1 MPTVHAEV
9 KLSAKELLEAVE
21 QFSPAELEQ
30 FISQVIALQTK
41 RRAPTLSKAETELL
55 LKINQGLS
63 PDEQD
68 RYDELVGK
76 LRGGT
81 LADNEHTELITLTD
95 RIEGLTLQRVE
106 CLVELAGIRGTTL
119 DTLIEDL
126 DIKPRGHG

>member
-41 RRAPTLSKAETELL
+41 RRAPTLSKAETDLL
-55 LKINQGLS
+55 LKINQGL
-63 PDEQD
+63 PLDEQD

-76 LRGGT
+76 LREGT
-81 LADNEHTELITLTD
+81 LADNEHAELITLTD
-95 RIEGLTLQRVE
+95 QIEGLTLQRVE

-119 DTLIEDL
+119 DALMEDL